1 MRTLHLLVAAGLLT
15 SAVACQAQTTTQPK
29 DTVMFKVNKT
39 EDEWRKQ
46 LSPFE
51 YQVLREKGTERAYT
65 GEYWDHHEDGTYT
78 CKGCGAPLFTSNEK
92 FDSGCGWPSYY
103 DAIDSGAIVTKP
115 DYSHGMVR
123 TEIMCAKCGGHLGH
137 VFDDGPKPTG
147 LRYCVNSASID
158 FKASADTTS
167 GEK

>member
-1 MRTLHLLVAAGLLT
+1 MNHLHRFALIGMMLTAA
-15 SAVACQAQTTTQPK
+15 ACQAQTTTNTK
-29 DTVMFKVNKT
+29 DTTMFKVNKT
-39 EDEWRKQ
+39 EEEWRKQ

-51 YQVLREKGTERAYT
+51 YQVLREKGTERAFT

-78 CKGCGAPLFTSNEK
+78 CKGCGAPLFSSNEK

-115 DYSHGMVR
+115 DNTLGMMR

-147 LRYCVNSASID
+147 LRYCVNSASVQ
-158 FKASADTTS
+158 FKSSDDQP
-167 GEK
+167 KK

>member
-1 MRTLHLLVAAGLLT
+1 
-15 SAVACQAQTTTQPK
+15 
-29 DTVMFKVNKT
+29 MFKVNKT
-39 EDEWRKQ
+39 EEEWRKQ

-147 LRYCVNSASID
+147 LRYCVNSASVD
-158 FKASADTTS
+158 FKPTADTTN
-167 GEK
+167 GAK